1 MGSTDSLTLLD
12 GIVLVI
18 LLIGITRGIFIGLVR
33 ESFSMAALG
42 AAILAARYGT
52 EGFSAALEELSRG
65 AIGPALAPWL
75 AGAILGIG
83 TIVIMTLIGRAVQRG
98 VRAAGLTWLDRAG
111 GGALGAAEGALVSLL
126 VVFAATFI
134 VGRQHPVV
142 DGSRSLALYDAAR
155 SYLEE
160 KADDLPNVAAP
171 NDWL

>member
-1 MGSTDSLTLLD
+1 MGNEDSLTILD

-18 LLIGITRGIFIGLVR
+18 LLIGLTRGIFIGLVR

-52 EGFSAALEELSRG
+52 QGFSTALEELSRG
-65 AIGPALAPWL
+65 TIGPSLAPWL

-83 TIVIMTLIGRAVQRG
+83 TVVIMTLIGRAVQSG
-98 VRAAGLTWLDRAG
+98 VRAAGLTWLDRTG
-111 GGALGAAEGALVSLL
+111 GAALGAAEGVLISLL
-126 VVFAATFI
+126 VVLAATFV

-155 SYLEE
+155 DYLGE
-160 KADDLPNVAAP
+160 KADKLPNVAAP
-171 NDWL
+171 KDWL